1 MIAQVWQLH
10 RAATWRSR
18 SGPPAL
24 ASSRPQCA
32 KASHR
37 GRQASKP
44 AIFSKTGL
52 ASGQRRGGAHPCR
65 TNSNLRASSAIAGRG
80 PPSWLALPP
89 FPPPQRADVE
99 DMDALSGHSL
109 TQASQGDSTAR
120 SPAIKVWVASPRKP
134 HGQTLFPKTSGPLCD
149 LRSPLEFR
157 PPRLRLTSTYIRTGL
172 TPVRGLGLRSLS
184 LTWSPEGKHR

>member
-1 MIAQVWQLH
+1 MLSLQT
-10 RAATWRSR
+10 AATWSSR
-18 SGPPAL
+18 SSPPAL
-24 ASSRPQCA
+24 ASSTSVVRKGKPPGQASQQASNLQQNGAGIWATERRRPPMPHQQQPQGLI
-32 KASHR
+32 SHR
-37 GRQASKP
+37 GARP
-44 AIFSKTGL
+44 PIVVGL
-52 ASGQRRGGAHPCR
+52 A
-65 TNSNLRASSAIAGRG
+65 
-80 PPSWLALPP
+80 P
-89 FPPPQRADVE
+89 FPPPQRADLE

-120 SPAIKVWVASPRKP
+120 GPAIKVWVASPRKP